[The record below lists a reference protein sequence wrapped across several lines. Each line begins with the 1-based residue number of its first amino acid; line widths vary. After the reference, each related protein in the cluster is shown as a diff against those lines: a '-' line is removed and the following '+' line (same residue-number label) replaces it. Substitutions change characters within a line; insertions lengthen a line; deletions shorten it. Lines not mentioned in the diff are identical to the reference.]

1 MRKDEILDSLGG
13 LPKIST
19 KGLITNEKNFTYRKK
34 GVKEPLN
41 LRVSGEIKDKVERHS
56 HHSGYSM
63 NEIVEAILEKYYEGK
78 EFEPITKK
86 QLVI

>member
-13 LPKIST
+13 LPNVSL
-19 KGLITNEKNFTYRKK
+19 KGQITNEKNYTYRKK

-41 LRVSGEIKDKVERHS
+41 LRVSGEIKDKVERHA

-63 NEIVEAILEKYYEGK
+63 NEIAEAILQKYYNGK
-78 EFEPITKK
+78 EFEPIKK
-86 QLVI
+86 KTLEI